1 MEITYIYGSFHGIRA
16 LITNRN
22 DLVSTSLFGLIDE
35 LIILFIKFYLLQKK
49 LTEVVKSILNWADG
63 LCKAR
68 YL

>member
-35 LIILFIKFYLLQKK
+35 LILFIKFYLLQKK
-49 LTEVVKSILNWADG
+49 LTEVVKAIQNWADG